1 VILEGAHDRSNNYTD
16 LGHSYELPSGGMKRG
31 SNEAQSYL
39 AGSYKFKV
47 KELEVFQVILKH

>member
-1 VILEGAHDRSNNYTD
+1 MIFEGAHNRSDNWSD
-16 LGHSYELPSGGMKRG
+16 LGHSYELPSEEMEYK
-31 SNEAQSYL
+31 SNEARSYL